1 MDDVQIDVHAFK
13 HGVTS
18 DEILQAWNSIVA
30 MRLRTAP
37 CEETIV
43 AIGLSAKGEAIDLRA
58 DLYSIE
64 LVASLKWQ
72 GVLVY
77 HAMKP
82 PTEKVL
88 KELGLVRRKR

>member
-1 MDDVQIDVHAFK
+1 MDDVQIDAHAFK

-18 DEILQAWNSIVA
+18 DEILQVWNSIVA

-43 AIGLSAKGEAIDLRA
+43 AIGLSAKGEA
-58 DLYSIE
+58 IE

>member
-43 AIGLSAKGEAIDLRA
+43 AIGLSAQGEAI
-58 DLYSIE
+58 
-64 LVASLKWQ
+64 
-72 GVLVY
+72 VY

>member
-1 MDDVQIDVHAFK
+1 MDDVQIAVHAFK

-30 MRLRTAP
+30 MRLRAAP

-43 AIGLSAKGEAIDLRA
+43 AIGLSAKGEAI
-58 DLYSIE
+58 E
-64 LVASLKWQ
+64 LVALLKWQ

-77 HAMKP
+77 AMKP

>member
-1 MDDVQIDVHAFK
+1 MDDVQIAVHAFK

-18 DEILQAWNSIVA
+18 DEILQAWSSIVA
-30 MRLRTAP
+30 IRLRTAP

-43 AIGLSAKGEAIDLRA
+43 AIGLSAKGEAV
-58 DLYSIE
+58 E
-64 LVASLKWQ
+64 LIASLKWQ

>member
-1 MDDVQIDVHAFK
+1 MDDVQIDVHTFK

-43 AIGLSAKGEAIDLRA
+43 AIGLSAKGEAI
-58 DLYSIE
+58 E